1 MIALQPEPLSAY
13 TTTYDERGWFTGV
26 RSEVTIPKSQ
36 AVVYA
41 SLSKDLHKVF
51 TPMTV
56 RAGCPQQ
63 ASWPYRQ
70 HNAELHRVQHPASS
84 DQQLQ
89 ALSHRVLFWCP
100 HDVPADCDCW
110 LSARRGSRFCSPP
123 TAHVRASPSSPCKH
137 IGALLS
143 GDSVSVCLLHTPGR
157 VASLLQ
163 VCDDTVEEDDGEGAQ
178 TLFRVVRIP
187 FRVLFVTGN
196 LKMRLHVEQDS
207 KTGHVSA
214 LLTCRQLLLPWSALL
229 LHQPWLLG

>member
-89 ALSHRVLFWCP
+89 APSHRVLFWCP

-110 LSARRGSRFCSPP
+110 LSAAGSAARRLPMFELRPLCLASTLAPCYLG
-123 TAHVRASPSSPCKH
+123 TA
-137 IGALLS
+137 
-143 GDSVSVCLLHTPGR
+143 
-157 VASLLQ
+157 
-163 VCDDTVEEDDGEGAQ
+163 
-178 TLFRVVRIP
+178 
-187 FRVLFVTGN
+187 
-196 LKMRLHVEQDS
+196 
-207 KTGHVSA
+207 
-214 LLTCRQLLLPWSALL
+214 
-229 LHQPWLLG
+229 